1 MKAHTGPHSWRKTV
15 SKKLLLTVGEAA
27 EALAL
32 GTTKVYE
39 LIASGEIQSVQIGR
53 ARRVP
58 YRALQDF
65 LEALEDDDADGAD

>member
-1 MKAHTGPHSWRKTV
+1 M